1 MHRDA
6 LSKTSV
12 EILIYLSSKLRQTS
26 TIRQIAGEIGQ
37 DYRITHD
44 MTMRLARQKIITAE
58 KRRHITYCRLNLKGN
73 HALLAYVEEIRAS
86 RFLAKHRDVET
97 IIGGILQ
104 KVTSPFFTMIAF
116 GSHVKGTVSKISDL
130 DVLLIIPNK
139 EMENDVSSA
148 IGSVTRISP
157 MGIHD
162 VILTSEEFT
171 QLLRERK
178 PNVAWEALDN
188 RIVPYGAEPLFKI
201 LEEVM

>member
-1 MHRDA
+1 MHLDA

-12 EILIYLSSKLRQTS
+12 EILVYLSSNLRQSS
-26 TIRQIAGEIGQ
+26 TIRQVAGEIGQ

-44 MTMRLARQKIITAE
+44 MTMRLVRQKFITAE

-73 HALLAYVEEIRAS
+73 HVLLAYIEGIRAN
-86 RFLAKHRDVET
+86 RFLAKNRDLET
-97 IIGGILQ
+97 VIGSILQ
-104 KVTSPFFTMIAF
+104 KVTSPFFTMIVF
-116 GSHVKGTVSKISDL
+116 GSRVKGAASKRSDL
-130 DVLLIIPNK
+130 DTLLIIPNK
-139 EMENDVSSA
+139 EMESDVSSA

-162 VILTSEEFT
+162 VTLTSEQFT
-171 QLLRERK
+171 QLLREKK

-201 LEEVM
+201 LEEVI